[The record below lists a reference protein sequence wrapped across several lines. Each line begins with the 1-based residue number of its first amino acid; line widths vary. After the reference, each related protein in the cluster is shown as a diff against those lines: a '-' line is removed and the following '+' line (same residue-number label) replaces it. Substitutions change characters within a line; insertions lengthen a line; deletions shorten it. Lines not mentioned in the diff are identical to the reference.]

1 MTSPGDLLGDRYQL
15 QSVIASGGMGRVW
28 RAHDTLLQR
37 PVAVKLLRSELTD
50 DPAFLRRF
58 RAEAQHAALLNDPHI
73 AAVHDYGETLRGG
86 ETLAYLVM
94 ELVDGQSLSA
104 LLAAHGRLDVAQ
116 TLRIARQTA
125 AALAVAH
132 AAGVVHRDVKPG
144 NVLLTA
150 AGDVKITDFGIAW
163 SASSVPLTRT
173 GQVLGT
179 PQYLAP
185 EQAHGAPATPASDV
199 YALGVV
205 AYQCLSGRVPFA
217 ADSPVQVALMQIT
230 HQPPSLPPDVPAD
243 IRRLVE
249 RAMAKDPAARFRDG
263 AALRDAV
270 DALAGALPHTA
281 AQRQPTAVL
290 LPPGPTPPIRSAGP
304 GHTRVAAGG
313 RYRDTAVL
321 AGPDRGAAPARR
333 LTRRTWLLLAATVV
347 AVLGMLAVVGLLGG
361 TGEDAPAT
369 PPSGEATASTTAPA
383 TPTAVQLTAADLI
396 GRPVGDVEADLTAL
410 GLPVQRRPLTTSDV
424 PDGQVI
430 AVDPVGQVAPGQ
442 TITVTYAAVP
452 PPTQQNPRGGNG
464 NGNGNGNNEDEG
476 GDE

>member
-1 MTSPGDLLGDRYQL
+1 MEVLGDRADGAAPMTSPGDLLGDRYQL

-37 PVAVKLLRSELTD
+37 SVAVKLLRSELTD

-150 AGDVKITDFGIAW
+150 
-163 SASSVPLTRT
+163 
-173 GQVLGT
+173 
-179 PQYLAP
+179 
-185 EQAHGAPATPASDV
+185 
-199 YALGVV
+199 LGVV

-263 AALRDAV
+263 AA
-270 DALAGALPHTA
+270 
-281 AQRQPTAVL
+281 
-290 LPPGPTPPIRSAGP
+290 
-304 GHTRVAAGG
+304 
-313 RYRDTAVL
+313 
-321 AGPDRGAAPARR
+321 
-333 LTRRTWLLLAATVV
+333 
-347 AVLGMLAVVGLLGG
+347 
-361 TGEDAPAT
+361 
-369 PPSGEATASTTAPA
+369 
-383 TPTAVQLTAADLI
+383 
-396 GRPVGDVEADLTAL
+396 
-410 GLPVQRRPLTTSDV
+410 
-424 PDGQVI
+424 
-430 AVDPVGQVAPGQ
+430 
-442 TITVTYAAVP
+442 
-452 PPTQQNPRGGNG
+452 
-464 NGNGNGNNEDEG
+464 
-476 GDE
+476 

>member
-1 MTSPGDLLGDRYQL
+1 
-15 QSVIASGGMGRVW
+15 
-28 RAHDTLLQR
+28 
-37 PVAVKLLRSELTD
+37 
-50 DPAFLRRF
+50 
-58 RAEAQHAALLNDPHI
+58 
-73 AAVHDYGETLRGG
+73 
-86 ETLAYLVM
+86 
-94 ELVDGQSLSA
+94 
-104 LLAAHGRLDVAQ
+104 
-116 TLRIARQTA
+116 
-125 AALAVAH
+125 
-132 AAGVVHRDVKPG
+132 
-144 NVLLTA
+144 
-150 AGDVKITDFGIAW
+150 
-163 SASSVPLTRT
+163 
-173 GQVLGT
+173 
-179 PQYLAP
+179 
-185 EQAHGAPATPASDV
+185 
-199 YALGVV
+199 
-205 AYQCLSGRVPFA
+205 
-217 ADSPVQVALMQIT
+217 
-230 HQPPSLPPDVPAD
+230 VPAD

-270 DALAGALPHTA
+270 DALAGALPDTA

-290 LPPGPTPPIRSAGP
+290 LQPGPTPPVRSVGP

-313 RYRDTAVL
+313 PYRDTAVL

-369 PPSGEATASTTAPA
+369 PPSGEATPSTTAPA

-452 PPTQQNPRGGNG
+452 PPTQQNPRGNG
-464 NGNGNGNNEDEG
+464 NGNGNGNNEDEDEG